1 MIEENPLV
9 LFTKQYLKRCEERQ
23 QKTEKVTDHKEKKE
37 NQLINSSEKESQKKL
52 EIENRCRE

>member
-37 NQLINSSEKESQKKL
+37 NQLIKSNFIRNDQYPYAAP
-52 EIENRCRE
+52 N